1 MPAPPPVTCCR
12 RRACPWP
19 VTETRHPQAPSP
31 SPANDDGSGSPD
43 IRSLVFALAGTFVLR
58 CASFC
63 AGIMIPI
70 SLGLRSRTEH
80 DVTVGLAGLVAVTFY
95 ASELLGA
102 PIFGSLSD
110 RFGRKLFMLLGPILG
125 GVAVEL
131 MALAAMSG
139 PGFQLMGVALLI
151 PALVLVRTM

>member
-1 MPAPPPVTCCR
+1 MPPASLSMPAPPPVDLL
-12 RRACPWP
+12 
-19 VTETRHPQAPSP
+19 
-31 SPANDDGSGSPD
+31 PADGV
-43 IRSLVFALAGTFVLR
+43 SLARTFVLR

-95 ASELLGA
+95 ASELIGA

-125 GVAVEL
+125 
-131 MALAAMSG
+131 
-139 PGFQLMGVALLI
+139 
-151 PALVLVRTM
+151 